1 MWKQQRDKK
10 YRFFE
15 QYKDPLTNKQKTVSV
30 TMNDDKKK
38 TAKQAQIILNNKIN
52 KIISQVKRTTLIHC
66 ILQNRSTQLC
76 NIIIHSCVMK
86 KAIV

>member
-38 TAKQAQIILNNKIN
+38 TAKQAQIILNTRF
-52 KIISQVKRTTLIHC
+52 VKL
-66 ILQNRSTQLC
+66 S
-76 NIIIHSCVMK
+76 
-86 KAIV
+86 

>member
-30 TMNDDKKK
+30 YC
-38 TAKQAQIILNNKIN
+38 KIEVHN
-52 KIISQVKRTTLIHC
+52 YAT
-66 ILQNRSTQLC
+66 
-76 NIIIHSCVMK
+76 
-86 KAIV
+86 